1 MIGALRPMIQGM
13 AEHST
18 LAASAPP
25 SPPAQDVEVLF
36 ARQPILDGDSRLAG
50 YELLY
55 RGEGQD
61 SPHAATSRVAASA
74 LSDMGLRTA
83 TGGAPAFLNVT
94 TEFLLAMDPLP
105 FGPEGVVLEIAA
117 DRVPDGPLLERLGRL
132 RQHGYMLALDGYA
145 GQPAAEPLLDLAALA
160 KVEAR
165 GSGAGQLT
173 TLVAKLRSRGV
184 RPIANGVDSHL
195 DHDRCT
201 DAGFELFQG
210 DFVCRPR
217 EIIGHSVPTA
227 SIGALRLAAG
237 ISAADTSVDELEKAI
252 SLDPGLSLRLL
263 RFVNSAAF
271 SLRHQV
277 NSVRQAIA
285 LLGARTVRQWAM
297 LLVLSGIDEQR
308 GPLLITALSRGRTC
322 EAIARRLGA
331 DDLDAYFFTGMLSVV
346 DALLDKPMEEA
357 VADLP
362 LSEDVIAA
370 LVDRAG
376 GKGRTLTMA
385 EACERGAW
393 DEAALPTLDAG
404 ELAVLHVEALT
415 WADGTAAGL
424 T

>member
-1 MIGALRPMIQGM
+1 M
-13 AEHST
+13 AEHVA
-18 LAASAPP
+18 LAATEPPAP
-25 SPPAQDVEVLF
+25 SPADAEVLF
-36 ARQPILDGDSRLAG
+36 ARQPILDVDGRLAG

-55 RGEGQD
+55 RGEGGSE

-74 LSDMGLRTA
+74 LSDLGLRQA

-145 GQPAAEPLLDLAALA
+145 GQPGADPLLDFATLA
-160 KVEAR
+160 KIEAR
-165 GSGAGQLT
+165 GVGPSGLAL
-173 TLVAKLRSRGV
+173 LVTHLRGRGI
-184 RPIANGVDSHL
+184 RPIANGVESHG
-195 DHDRCT
+195 DHDRCA

-217 EIIGHSVPTA
+217 EVVGHNVPTA

-237 ISAADTSVDELEKAI
+237 ISAGDTGVDELEKAI
-252 SLDPGLSLRLL
+252 ALDPGLSLRLL

-271 SLRHQV
+271 SLRHQIK
-277 NSVRQAIA
+277 SVRQAIV
-285 LLGARTVRQWAM
+285 LLGPRTVRQWAM
-297 LLVLSGIDEQR
+297 LLLLSGIDEKR

-331 DDLDAYFFTGMLSVV
+331 DDVDAYFFTGMLSVV
-346 DALLDKPMEEA
+346 DALLDRPMDEA
-357 VADLP
+357 VRDLP
-362 LSEDVIAA
+362 LSEDVVAA
-370 LVDRAG
+370 LVQRAG

-393 DEAALPTLDAG
+393 DEAALPGLDAG

>member
-1 MIGALRPMIQGM
+1 M
-13 AEHST
+13 AEHVA
-18 LAASAPP
+18 LAATEPP
-25 SPPAQDVEVLF
+25 TLVPADAEVLF
-36 ARQPILDGDSRLAG
+36 ARQPILDVDGRLAG

-55 RGEGQD
+55 RGEGGSE

-74 LSDMGLRTA
+74 LSDLGLRQA
-83 TGGAPAFLNVT
+83 TGGAPAFINVT

-117 DRVPDGPLLERLGRL
+117 DRLPDGPLLERLSRL

-145 GQPAAEPLLDLAALA
+145 GQPGADPLLDFATLA
-160 KVEAR
+160 KVDAR
-165 GSGAGQLT
+165 GVPAAGLA
-173 TLVAKLRSRGV
+173 LVVTHLRGRGIK
-184 RPIANGVDSHL
+184 PIANGVEAHSDQ
-195 DHDRCT
+195 DRCA

-217 EIIGHSVPTA
+217 EVIGHSVPTA

-237 ISAADTSVDELEKAI
+237 ISAGDAGVDELEKAI
-252 SLDPGLSLRLL
+252 ALDPGLSLRLL

-271 SLRHQV
+271 SLRHQIK
-277 NSVRQAIA
+277 SVRQAIV
-285 LLGARTVRQWAM
+285 LLGPRTVRQWAM
-297 LLVLSGIDEQR
+297 LLLLSGIDEKR

-331 DDLDAYFFTGMLSVV
+331 DDADSYFFTGMLSVV
-346 DALLDKPMEEA
+346 DALLDVPMDEA
-357 VADLP
+357 IRDLP
-362 LSEDVIAA
+362 LSEDVVAA
-370 LVDRAG
+370 LVQRAG

-393 DEAALPTLDAG
+393 DDAALPSLDAG

-415 WADGTAAGL
+415 WADATAAGL

>member
-1 MIGALRPMIQGM
+1 M
-13 AEHST
+13 AEHAA
-18 LAASAPP
+18 LAATAPP
-25 SPPAQDVEVLF
+25 TPSPADAEVLF
-36 ARQPILDGDSRLAG
+36 ARQPILDADSRLAG

-55 RGEGQD
+55 RGEGGSE

-74 LSDMGLRTA
+74 LSDLGLRQA

-105 FGPEGVVLEIAA
+105 FGPDGVVLEIAA
-117 DRVPDGPLLERLGRL
+117 DRLPDGPLLERLGRL

-145 GQPAAEPLLDLAALA
+145 GQPSADPLLDYANLA
-160 KVEAR
+160 KVDSR
-165 GSGAGQLT
+165 NLNPSGLALT
-173 TLVAKLRSRGV
+173 VSHLRSRGIK
-184 RPIANGVDSHL
+184 PIANGVDAHS
-195 DHDRCT
+195 DHDRCA

-217 EIIGHSVPTA
+217 EVVGHNVPTA

-237 ISAADTSVDELEKAI
+237 ISAGDEGDVDELEKAI
-252 SLDPGLSLRLL
+252 ALDPGLSLRLL

-271 SLRHQV
+271 SLRHQIK
-277 NSVRQAIA
+277 SVRQAIV
-285 LLGARTVRQWAM
+285 LLGPRTVRQWAM
-297 LLVLSGIDEQR
+297 LLLLSGIDEKR

-322 EAIARRLGA
+322 EAIASRLGA
-331 DDLDAYFFTGMLSVV
+331 DDANAYFFTGMLSVV
-346 DALLDKPMEEA
+346 DAMLDLPMDEA
-357 VADLP
+357 IRDLP
-362 LSEDVIAA
+362 LSEDVVAA

-393 DEAALPTLDAG
+393 DDAALPSLDAAD
-404 ELAVLHVEALT
+404 LAVLHVEALT

>member
-1 MIGALRPMIQGM
+1 MTGAM
-13 AEHST
+13 AEHLT
-18 LAASAPP
+18 LAATAPP
-25 SPPAQDVEVLF
+25 TAETHDAEVLF
-36 ARQPILDGDSRLAG
+36 ARQPILDLQGRLAG

-55 RGEGQD
+55 RGEGQE
-61 SPHAATSRVAASA
+61 SPHASTSRVAASA
-74 LSDMGLRTA
+74 LSDLGLRAA

-117 DRVPDGPLLERLGRL
+117 DRVPDEPLLERLGRL

-145 GQPAAEPLLDLAALA
+145 GQPAAEPLLDSVALA
-160 KVEAR
+160 KIDANNNGPVQL
-165 GSGAGQLT
+165 AG
-173 TLVAKLRSRGV
+173 LVARLRGRGI
-184 RPIANGVDSHL
+184 RPVANGVDAHT
-195 DHDRCT
+195 DHDRCA

-217 EIIGHSVPTA
+217 EVVGHNVPTA
-227 SIGALRLAAG
+227 SIGALRVAAG
-237 ISAADTSVDELEKAI
+237 ISAGDAGIDELEKAI
-252 SLDPGLSLRLL
+252 ALDPGLSLRLL

-271 SLRHQV
+271 SLRHQI
-277 NSVRQAIA
+277 NSVRQAIV
-285 LLGARTVRQWAM
+285 LLGPRTVRQWAM
-297 LLVLSGIDEQR
+297 LLLLSGIDERR
-308 GPLLITALSRGRTC
+308 GPLLVTALSRGRTC

-331 DDLDAYFFTGMLSVV
+331 DDADAYFFTGMLSIV
-346 DALLDKPMEEA
+346 DALLDKPMDQA

-362 LSEDVIAA
+362 LSEDVVAA

-376 GKGRTLTMA
+376 GKGRTLKMA

-393 DEAALPTLDAG
+393 DEAALPSLDAA
-404 ELAVLHVEALT
+404 ELAVLHVEAIT

>member
-1 MIGALRPMIQGM
+1 M
-13 AEHST
+13 
-18 LAASAPP
+18 
-25 SPPAQDVEVLF
+25 LF
-36 ARQPILDGDSRLAG
+36 ARQPILDADSRLAG

-55 RGEGQD
+55 RGEGGSE

-74 LSDMGLRTA
+74 LSDLGLRQA

-105 FGPEGVVLEIAA
+105 FGPDGVVLEIAA
-117 DRVPDGPLLERLGRL
+117 DRLPDGPLLERLGRL

-145 GQPAAEPLLDLAALA
+145 GQPSADPLLDFATLA
-160 KVEAR
+160 KVDSR
-165 GSGAGQLT
+165 NLNPSGLALT
-173 TLVAKLRSRGV
+173 VSHLRSRGIK
-184 RPIANGVDSHL
+184 PIANGVDAHT
-195 DHDRCT
+195 DHDRCA

-217 EIIGHSVPTA
+217 EVVGHNVPTA

-237 ISAADTSVDELEKAI
+237 ISAGDEGDVDELEKAI
-252 SLDPGLSLRLL
+252 ALDPGLSLRLL

-271 SLRHQV
+271 SLRHQIK
-277 NSVRQAIA
+277 SVRQAIV
-285 LLGARTVRQWAM
+285 LLGPRTVRQWAM
-297 LLVLSGIDEQR
+297 LLLLSGIDEKR

-331 DDLDAYFFTGMLSVV
+331 DDANAYFFTGMLSVV
-346 DALLDKPMEEA
+346 DAMLDQPMDEA
-357 VADLP
+357 VRDLP
-362 LSEDVIAA
+362 LSEDVVAA

-393 DEAALPTLDAG
+393 DDAALPSLDAG

>member
-1 MIGALRPMIQGM
+1 M
-13 AEHST
+13 
-18 LAASAPP
+18 
-25 SPPAQDVEVLF
+25 AQDLATAESTSPVSETEVLF
-36 ARQPILDGDSRLAG
+36 ARQPILDVDGRLAG

-55 RGEGQD
+55 RGEGGSE

-74 LSDMGLRTA
+74 LSDLGLRQA

-117 DRVPDGPLLERLGRL
+117 DRVPDEPLLARLGRL

-145 GQPAAEPLLDLAALA
+145 GQPSAEPLLDFAALA
-160 KVEAR
+160 KVDAR
-165 GSGAGQLT
+165 GAGSSQLAA
-173 TLVAKLRSRGV
+173 LVSKLRGRGL
-184 RPIANGVDSHL
+184 RPVANGVDAHT
-195 DHDRCT
+195 DQDRCA

-217 EIIGHSVPTA
+217 EIVGHNVPTA

-252 SLDPGLSLRLL
+252 ALDPGLSLRLL

-271 SLRHQV
+271 SLRHQIK
-277 NSVRQAIA
+277 SVRQAIV
-285 LLGARTVRQWAM
+285 LLGPRTVRQWAM
-297 LLVLSGIDEQR
+297 LLLLSGIDEKR

-331 DDLDAYFFTGMLSVV
+331 DDLDAYFFTGMLSIV

-362 LSEDVIAA
+362 LSEDVVAA
-370 LVDRAG
+370 LVQRAG
-376 GKGRTLTMA
+376 GKGRTLKMA

-393 DEAALPTLDAG
+393 DEAALPGLDAS
-404 ELAVLHVEALT
+404 ELAVLHVEAIT
-415 WADGTAAGL
+415 WADATASGL

>member
-1 MIGALRPMIQGM
+1 M
-13 AEHST
+13 AEQLA
-18 LAASAPP
+18 LAATE
-25 SPPAQDVEVLF
+25 PPAPLIASEAEVLF
-36 ARQPILDGDSRLAG
+36 ARQPILDADSRLAG

-55 RGEGQD
+55 RGETGSE

-74 LSDMGLRTA
+74 LSDLGLRQA

-117 DRVPDGPLLERLGRL
+117 DRVPDEPLIERLGRL

-145 GQPAAEPLLDLAALA
+145 GQPTADRLLDFATLA

-165 GSGAGQLT
+165 SMSPSQ
-173 TLVAKLRSRGV
+173 LVALVSKLRGRGL
-184 RPIANGVDSHL
+184 RPVANGVDTHN
-195 DHDRCT
+195 DHDCCA

-217 EIIGHSVPTA
+217 EIVGHNVPTA

-237 ISAADTSVDELEKAI
+237 ISAADTNIDELEKAI

-271 SLRHQV
+271 SLRHQIK
-277 NSVRQAIA
+277 SVRQAIV
-285 LLGARTVRQWAM
+285 LLGPRTVRQWGM
-297 LLVLSGIDEQR
+297 LLLLSGIDEQR

-331 DDLDAYFFTGMLSVV
+331 DDLDAYFFTGMMSVV
-346 DALLDKPMEEA
+346 DALLDLPMEEA
-357 VADLP
+357 IRDLP
-362 LSEDVIAA
+362 LSEDIIAA

-393 DEAALPTLDAG
+393 DEAALPGLDAAA
-404 ELAVLHVEALT
+404 LAVLHVEALT
-415 WADGTAAGL
+415 WADGTASGL

>member
-1 MIGALRPMIQGM
+1 MTGAM
-13 AEHST
+13 AEHLA
-18 LAASAPP
+18 LAANAPP
-25 SPPAQDVEVLF
+25 TAESHEAEVLF
-36 ARQPILDGDSRLAG
+36 ARQPILDADSRLAG

-55 RGEGQD
+55 RGEGQE

-74 LSDMGLRTA
+74 LSDLGLRSA

-145 GQPAAEPLLDLAALA
+145 GQPSAEPLLDFAALA
-160 KVEAR
+160 KVDAA
-165 GSGAGQLT
+165 GFGAGQLT
-173 TLVAKLRSRGV
+173 TIVSRIRARGL
-184 RPIANGVDSHL
+184 RPIANGVESHI
-195 DHDRCT
+195 DHDRCA

-217 EIIGHSVPTA
+217 EIVGHNVPTA

-237 ISAADTSVDELEKAI
+237 ISAAETSVDELEKAI
-252 SLDPGLSLRLL
+252 ALDPGLSLRLL

-271 SLRHQV
+271 SLRHQIK
-277 NSVRQAIA
+277 SVRQAIV
-285 LLGARTVRQWAM
+285 LLGPRTVRQWAM
-297 LLVLSGIDEQR
+297 LLLLSGIDEQR
-308 GPLLITALSRGRTC
+308 GPVLITALSRGRTC

-331 DDLDAYFFTGMLSVV
+331 DDTDAYFFTGMLSVV
-346 DALLDKPMEEA
+346 DALLDQPMEEA
-357 VADLP
+357 VAGLP
-362 LSEDVIAA
+362 LSEDVVAA

-385 EACERGAW
+385 ECCERGAW
-393 DEAALPTLDAG
+393 DEASLPSLDAG
-404 ELAVLHVEALT
+404 QLAVLHVEALT
-415 WADGTAAGL
+415 WADATAAGL

>member
-1 MIGALRPMIQGM
+1 M
-13 AEHST
+13 AEQT
-18 LAASAPP
+18 LPAATVPPAP
-25 SPPAQDVEVLF
+25 SPSDVEVLF
-36 ARQPILDGDSRLAG
+36 ARQPILDRDSRLAG

-55 RGEGQD
+55 RGEGQE

-74 LSDMGLRTA
+74 LSDLGLRQA

-117 DRVPDGPLLERLGRL
+117 DRVPDQPLIDRLGRL

-145 GQPAAEPLLDLAALA
+145 GQPSAEALLDLAQLA
-160 KVEAR
+160 KVDAR
-165 GSGAGQLT
+165 GGGGLQLAA
-173 TLVAKLRSRGV
+173 LVAKLRGRGL
-184 RPIANGVDSHL
+184 RPVANGVDAHT
-195 DHDRCT
+195 DHDRCA

-217 EIIGHSVPTA
+217 EIVGQSVPTA

-237 ISAADTSVDELEKAI
+237 ISAGDTSVDELEKAI
-252 SLDPGLSLRLL
+252 ALDPGLSLRLL

-271 SLRHQV
+271 SLRHQIK
-277 NSVRQAIA
+277 SVRQAIV
-285 LLGARTVRQWAM
+285 LLGPRTVRQWAM
-297 LLVLSGIDEQR
+297 LLLLSGIDEQR
-308 GPLLITALSRGRTC
+308 GPLLVTALSRGRTC

-331 DDLDAYFFTGMLSVV
+331 DDADAYFFTGMLSIV
-346 DALLDKPMEEA
+346 DALLDQPMEEA

-362 LSEDVIAA
+362 LSEDVVAA
-370 LVDRAG
+370 LVRRAG
-376 GKGRTLTMA
+376 GKGRTLSMA

-393 DEAALPTLDAG
+393 DEAALPSLDAS
-404 ELAVLHVEALT
+404 ELAVLHVEAIT
-415 WADGTAAGL
+415 WADATAAGL

>member
-1 MIGALRPMIQGM
+1 M
-13 AEHST
+13 AAHLATVESA
-18 LAASAPP
+18 LAAGEA
-25 SPPAQDVEVLF
+25 EVLF
-36 ARQPILDGDSRLAG
+36 ARQPILDAEGRLAG

-55 RGEGQD
+55 RGEGSE

-74 LSDMGLRTA
+74 LSDLGLRSA

-117 DRVPDGPLLERLGRL
+117 DRVPDEPLIERLGRL

-145 GQPAAEPLLDLAALA
+145 GQPTAEPLLDLAQLA
-160 KVEAR
+160 KVDAR
-165 GSGAGQLT
+165 GGGAQLAG
-173 TLVAKLRSRGV
+173 LVAKLRGRGL
-184 RPIANGVDSHL
+184 RPVANGVDAYT
-195 DHDRCT
+195 DHDRCA

-217 EIIGHSVPTA
+217 EIVGHNVPTA

-237 ISAADTSVDELEKAI
+237 ISAGDTGVDELEKAI
-252 SLDPGLSLRLL
+252 ALDPGLSLRLL

-271 SLRHQV
+271 SLRHQIK
-277 NSVRQAIA
+277 SVRQAIV
-285 LLGARTVRQWAM
+285 LLGPRTVRQWAM
-297 LLVLSGIDEQR
+297 LLLLSGIDERR
-308 GPLLITALSRGRTC
+308 GPLLVTALSRGRTC

-331 DDLDAYFFTGMLSVV
+331 DDADAYFFTGMLSIV

-362 LSEDVIAA
+362 LAEDVVAA
-370 LVDRAG
+370 LVQRAG
-376 GKGRTLTMA
+376 GKGRTLKMA

-393 DEAALPTLDAG
+393 DEAALPSLNAA
-404 ELAVLHVEALT
+404 ELAVLHVEAIT
-415 WADGTAAGL
+415 WADATASGL

>member
-1 MIGALRPMIQGM
+1 M
-13 AEHST
+13 AEEMAQH
-18 LAASAPP
+18 LAPAEPGAS
-25 SPPAQDVEVLF
+25 SSESEVLF
-36 ARQPILDGDSRLAG
+36 ARQPILDRDGRLAG

-55 RGEGQD
+55 RGEGSE

-74 LSDMGLRTA
+74 LSDLGLRSA

-117 DRVPDGPLLERLGRL
+117 DRVPDEPLIERLGRL

-145 GQPAAEPLLDLAALA
+145 GQPGADPLVDLAQLA
-160 KVEAR
+160 KIDAR
-165 GSGAGQLT
+165 EGGVQLAG
-173 TLVAKLRSRGV
+173 LVAALRGRGV
-184 RPIANGVDSHL
+184 RPVATGVDAHT
-195 DHDRCT
+195 DHDRCA

-217 EIIGHSVPTA
+217 EIVGHNVPTA

-237 ISAADTSVDELEKAI
+237 ISAGDTGVDELEKAI
-252 SLDPGLSLRLL
+252 ALDPGLSLRLL

-271 SLRHQV
+271 SLRHQIK
-277 NSVRQAIA
+277 SVRQAIV
-285 LLGARTVRQWAM
+285 LLGPRTVRQWAM
-297 LLVLSGIDEQR
+297 LLLLSGIDEQR
-308 GPLLITALSRGRTC
+308 GPLLVTALSRGRTC
-322 EAIARRLGA
+322 EAIAIRLGA
-331 DDLDAYFFTGMLSVV
+331 DDTDAYFFTGMLSIV
-346 DALLDKPMEEA
+346 DALLDKPMDQA

-376 GKGRTLTMA
+376 GKGRTLKMA

-393 DEAALPTLDAG
+393 DEAALPGLDAA
-404 ELAVLHVEALT
+404 ELAVLHVEAIT
-415 WADGTAAGL
+415 WADATAAGL
-424 T
+424 M

>member
-1 MIGALRPMIQGM
+1 M
-13 AEHST
+13 AEHVAT
-18 LAASAPP
+18 AATAPP
-25 SPPAQDVEVLF
+25 APNPADAEVLF
-36 ARQPILDGDSRLAG
+36 ARQPILDADSRLAG

-55 RGEGQD
+55 RGEGGSE

-74 LSDMGLRTA
+74 LSDLGLRQA
-83 TGGAPAFLNVT
+83 TGGAPAFINVT
-94 TEFLLAMDPLP
+94 TEFLMAMDPLP

-117 DRVPDGPLLERLGRL
+117 DRVPDEPLLERLGRL

-145 GQPAAEPLLDLAALA
+145 GQRAADPLLDFATLA
-160 KVEAR
+160 KVDAR
-165 GSGAGQLT
+165 VIGASGLALVVSQL
-173 TLVAKLRSRGV
+173 RGRGI
-184 RPIANGVDSHL
+184 RPIANGVEAHS
-195 DHDRCT
+195 DHDRCV

-217 EIIGHSVPTA
+217 EVVGHNVPTA

-237 ISAADTSVDELEKAI
+237 ISAGDAGVEELEKAI
-252 SLDPGLSLRLL
+252 ALDPGLSLRLL

-271 SLRHQV
+271 SLRHQIK
-277 NSVRQAIA
+277 SVRQAIV
-285 LLGARTVRQWAM
+285 LLGPRTVRQWAM
-297 LLVLSGIDEQR
+297 LLLMSGIDEKR

-331 DDLDAYFFTGMLSVV
+331 DDADAYFFTGMLSVV
-346 DALLDKPMEEA
+346 DALLDLPIDEA
-357 VADLP
+357 IRDLP
-362 LSEDVIAA
+362 LAEDVVAA
-370 LVDRAG
+370 LVQRAG

-393 DEAALPTLDAG
+393 DDAALPGLDAS

>member
-1 MIGALRPMIQGM
+1 M
-13 AEHST
+13 AEHVA
-18 LAASAPP
+18 LAATAPPVSAP
-25 SPPAQDVEVLF
+25 ADAEILF
-36 ARQPILDGDSRLAG
+36 ARQPILDAESRLAG

-55 RGEGQD
+55 RGDGGSD

-74 LSDMGLRTA
+74 LSDLGLRQA
-83 TGGAPAFLNVT
+83 TGGAPAFINVT

-117 DRVPDGPLLERLGRL
+117 DRVPDDPLLERLGRL

-145 GQPAAEPLLDLAALA
+145 GQPSAAPLLDFATLA

-165 GSGAGQLT
+165 NVGASGLAL
-173 TLVAKLRSRGV
+173 LVSHLRGRGI
-184 RPIANGVDSHL
+184 RPIANSVETHN
-195 DHDRCT
+195 DHDRCA

-217 EIIGHSVPTA
+217 EIVGHNVPTA

-237 ISAADTSVDELEKAI
+237 ISAGDEGDVDELDKAI
-252 SLDPGLSLRLL
+252 ALDPGLSLRLL

-271 SLRHQV
+271 SLRHQIK
-277 NSVRQAIA
+277 SVRQAIV
-285 LLGARTVRQWAM
+285 LLGPRTVRQWAM
-297 LLVLSGIDEQR
+297 LLLLSGIDEKR
-308 GPLLITALSRGRTC
+308 GPLLVTALGRGRTC

-331 DDLDAYFFTGMLSVV
+331 DDVNAYFFTGMLSVV
-346 DALLDKPMEEA
+346 DALLDLPIDEA
-357 VADLP
+357 IRDLP
-362 LSEDVIAA
+362 LAEDVVAA

-393 DEAALPTLDAG
+393 DDVALPGLDAA

>member
-1 MIGALRPMIQGM
+1 MTGVM
-13 AEHST
+13 AEHLT
-18 LAASAPP
+18 LAATAPP
-25 SPPAQDVEVLF
+25 TAETHDAEVLF
-36 ARQPILDGDSRLAG
+36 ARQPILDADSRLAG

-55 RGEGQD
+55 RGEGQE

-74 LSDMGLRTA
+74 LSDLGLRSA

-117 DRVPDGPLLERLGRL
+117 DRVPDGPLVERLGRL

-145 GQPAAEPLLDLAALA
+145 GQPSAEPLLDFATLA
-160 KVEAR
+160 KVDAV
-165 GSGAGQLT
+165 GFGAGQLT
-173 TLVAKLRSRGV
+173 TIVARIRARGLRPV
-184 RPIANGVDSHL
+184 ANGVESHT
-195 DHDRCT
+195 DHDRCS

-217 EIIGHSVPTA
+217 EIVGHNVPTA

-237 ISAADTSVDELEKAI
+237 ISAAETSVDELEKAI
-252 SLDPGLSLRLL
+252 ALDPGLSLRLL

-271 SLRHQV
+271 SLRHQIK
-277 NSVRQAIA
+277 SVRQAIV
-285 LLGARTVRQWAM
+285 LLGPRTVRQWAM
-297 LLVLSGIDEQR
+297 LLLLSGIDEQR
-308 GPLLITALSRGRTC
+308 GPVLITALSRGRTC

-331 DDLDAYFFTGMLSVV
+331 DDADAYFFTGMLSVV
-346 DALLDKPMEEA
+346 DALLDQPMEEA
-357 VADLP
+357 VAGLP

-385 EACERGAW
+385 ECCERGAW
-393 DEAALPTLDAG
+393 DEASLPSLDAG
-404 ELAVLHVEALT
+404 QLAVLHVEALT
-415 WADGTAAGL
+415 WADATAAGL

>member
-1 MIGALRPMIQGM
+1 M
-13 AEHST
+13 AERVA
-18 LAASAPP
+18 LAATEPPAP
-25 SPPAQDVEVLF
+25 SPADAEVLF
-36 ARQPILDGDSRLAG
+36 ARQPILDVDGRLAG

-55 RGEGQD
+55 RGDGGSE

-74 LSDMGLRTA
+74 LSDLGLRQA
-83 TGGAPAFLNVT
+83 TGGAPAFINVT

-145 GQPAAEPLLDLAALA
+145 GQPGADPLVDFATLA

-165 GSGAGQLT
+165 GVGPAGLAL
-173 TLVAKLRSRGV
+173 LVTHLRGRGI
-184 RPIANGVDSHL
+184 RPIANGVESHG
-195 DHDRCT
+195 DHDRCA
-201 DAGFELFQG
+201 DAGFDLFQG

-217 EIIGHSVPTA
+217 EVVGHNVPTA

-237 ISAADTSVDELEKAI
+237 ISAGDTGVDELEKAI
-252 SLDPGLSLRLL
+252 ALDPGLSLRLL

-271 SLRHQV
+271 SLRHQIK
-277 NSVRQAIA
+277 SVRQAIV
-285 LLGARTVRQWAM
+285 LLGPRTVRQWAM
-297 LLVLSGIDEQR
+297 LLLLSGIDEQR

-331 DDLDAYFFTGMLSVV
+331 DDADAYFFTGMLSVV
-346 DALLDKPMEEA
+346 DALLDRPMDEA
-357 VADLP
+357 VRDLP
-362 LSEDVIAA
+362 LSEDVVAA
-370 LVDRAG
+370 LVQRAG

-393 DEAALPTLDAG
+393 DEAALPSLDAG

-415 WADGTAAGL
+415 WADATAAGL

>member
-1 MIGALRPMIQGM
+1 M
-13 AEHST
+13 AEH
-18 LAASAPP
+18 AAMAATAPP
-25 SPPAQDVEVLF
+25 TPSPADAEVLF
-36 ARQPILDGDSRLAG
+36 ARQPILDADSRLAG

-55 RGEGQD
+55 RGEGGSE

-74 LSDMGLRTA
+74 LSDLGLRQA

-105 FGPEGVVLEIAA
+105 FGPDGVVLEIAA
-117 DRVPDGPLLERLGRL
+117 DRLPDEPLLERLGRL

-145 GQPAAEPLLDLAALA
+145 GQPSADPLLDYATLA
-160 KVEAR
+160 KVDSR
-165 GSGAGQLT
+165 NLNPSGLALT
-173 TLVAKLRSRGV
+173 VSHLRSRGIK
-184 RPIANGVDSHL
+184 PIANGVDAHT
-195 DHDRCT
+195 DHDRCA

-217 EIIGHSVPTA
+217 EVVGHNVPTA

-237 ISAADTSVDELEKAI
+237 ISAGDEGDVDELEKAI
-252 SLDPGLSLRLL
+252 ALDPGLSLRLL

-271 SLRHQV
+271 SLRHQIK
-277 NSVRQAIA
+277 SVRQAIV
-285 LLGARTVRQWAM
+285 LLGPRTVRQWAM
-297 LLVLSGIDEQR
+297 LLLLSGIDEKR

-331 DDLDAYFFTGMLSVV
+331 DDANAYFFTGMLSVV
-346 DALLDKPMEEA
+346 DAMLDQPMEEA
-357 VADLP
+357 VRDLP
-362 LSEDVIAA
+362 LSEDVVAA

-393 DEAALPTLDAG
+393 DDAALPSLDAG